1 MSPGIPANL
10 CPFSDG
16 RNRGIMA
23 FAENAADRYIA
34 AMSRQPAT
42 TGRIALRLVLATLAF
57 GGLTGVAFAAWVEN
71 GSAMLMALAA
81 NGMAWCF

>member
-1 MSPGIPANL
+1 MPDDI
-10 CPFSDG
+10 
-16 RNRGIMA
+16 RERGILA
-23 FAENAADRYIA
+23 FADRDARRYIA
-34 AMSRQPAT
+34 LMSAPSRKTRRMAV
-42 TGRIALRLVLATLAF
+42 RLALATLAF

>member
-1 MSPGIPANL
+1 MAH
-10 CPFSDG
+10 DA
-16 RNRGIMA
+16 RGIMA
-23 FAENAADRYIA
+23 FAEKAAQRYIGY
-34 AMSRQPAT
+34 MSRPT
-42 TGRIALRLVLATLAF
+42 STSRRIAVRIALATLAF

>member
-1 MSPGIPANL
+1 
-10 CPFSDG
+10 
-16 RNRGIMA
+16 MA
-23 FAENAADRYIA
+23 FAENAAHRYIA
-34 AMSRQPAT
+34 PMSEPAST
-42 TGRIALRLVLATLAF
+42 SRRIAVRVAVATLAF

>member
-1 MSPGIPANL
+1 MSKLRQTPA
-10 CPFSDG
+10 
-16 RNRGIMA
+16 RMVV
-23 FAENAADRYIA
+23 
-34 AMSRQPAT
+34 
-42 TGRIALRLVLATLAF
+42 RLVLAVLAF